1 MNADVYNRL
10 RTIVYERSG
19 IRIKDGKASM
29 VASRIARRLRAL
41 NLRDEL
47 EYVQH
52 LETTMEEEIVH
63 LLDAISTNVTSFFR
77 EPHHF
82 DLVREVFPR
91 WLKAGQ
97 RRFRFWSSACSS
109 GEEPY
114 TLAMTLLEAAAEAG
128 VRGSLDVKILATDI
142 STEILSYAQEGVY
155 EERRTQGVPPELR
168 RRHFQQ
174 RSVAG
179 EPVYAVSP
187 ELRQMVVF
195 RRMNLSQP
203 PFPMRGPMDMV
214 FCRNVMIY
222 FDDPVK
228 DGLMREFHRLL
239 RPDGYLFVGHAESLT
254 RAADRFS
261 RAGSSVY
268 TPLRA

>member
-179 EPVYAVSP
+179 EPVYATAAGRVRFADWFRGYGRMLILDHGEGYFTVMGHLDALDVTVGQEVAAGDRVGAAGETGSLSGARLYFEIRSGADAVDP
-187 ELRQMVVF
+187 AEWLELAPQ
-195 RRMNLSQP
+195 L
-203 PFPMRGPMDMV
+203 
-214 FCRNVMIY
+214 
-222 FDDPVK
+222 
-228 DGLMREFHRLL
+228 
-239 RPDGYLFVGHAESLT
+239 
-254 RAADRFS
+254 
-261 RAGSSVY
+261 
-268 TPLRA
+268 